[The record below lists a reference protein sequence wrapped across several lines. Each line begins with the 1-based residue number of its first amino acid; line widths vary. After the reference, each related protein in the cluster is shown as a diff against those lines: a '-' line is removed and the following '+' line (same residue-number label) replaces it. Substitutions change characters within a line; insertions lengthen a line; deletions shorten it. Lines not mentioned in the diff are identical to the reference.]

1 MKKNLIFVFCV
12 LLGLAWF
19 TAVSAAVNNPR
30 KVEEH
35 LAKASELEAQG
46 IYVDAIAE
54 YESAL
59 EYEPGSIEISLK
71 MANAYLQMG
80 SSKKFVNI
88 CKKTA
93 EENQNDS
100 TALEVLMN
108 HYIEKNEQ
116 ASAIKYLN
124 DFTKKYPQNES
135 AEQWLTQLKGSYDM
149 LFCSYKELG
158 AIYNGS
164 MVVKEE
170 ELYGLADSRGQELL
184 EAAYEETHPYSK
196 DGLALVCKDGKYI
209 YIDRDGQT
217 RLVADDSY
225 ADLGMMSSDRTI
237 AAVNGKYGYLDEKLL
252 PVTEFMWD
260 DLTLIS
266 DSVGACQLNG
276 KWALVSKNGKV
287 KTDYTYDDVMVD
299 ENKFCAGQKRIFVKE
314 QGSWRMIDKKGE
326 SVGELTFEDAHC
338 FSEEG
343 YAAVCSNGSWG
354 FVNVEGELVIEYQ
367 YEAAQSFHNGFAA
380 VCVDG
385 KWGYIDDGGNFVIE
399 PQFEMAAPISEDGT
413 ASVKL
418 EKWRLIQ
425 LDVFR

>member
-35 LAKASELEAQG
+35 LAKASELETQG

-100 TALEVLMN
+100 AALEVLMN

-170 ELYGLADSRGQELL
+170 ELYG
-184 EAAYEETHPYSK
+184 
-196 DGLALVCKDGKYI
+196 
-209 YIDRDGQT
+209 
-217 RLVADDSY
+217 
-225 ADLGMMSSDRTI
+225 
-237 AAVNGKYGYLDEKLL
+237 
-252 PVTEFMWD
+252 
-260 DLTLIS
+260 
-266 DSVGACQLNG
+266 
-276 KWALVSKNGKV
+276 WA
-287 KTDYTYDDVMVD
+287 T
-299 ENKFCAGQKRIFVKE
+299 
-314 QGSWRMIDKKGE
+314 
-326 SVGELTFEDAHC
+326 
-338 FSEEG
+338 
-343 YAAVCSNGSWG
+343 
-354 FVNVEGELVIEYQ
+354 EYQ
-367 YEAAQSFHNGFAA
+367 AAN
-380 VCVDG
+380 
-385 KWGYIDDGGNFVIE
+385 N
-399 PQFEMAAPISEDGT
+399 
-413 ASVKL
+413 
-418 EKWRLIQ
+418 
-425 LDVFR
+425 